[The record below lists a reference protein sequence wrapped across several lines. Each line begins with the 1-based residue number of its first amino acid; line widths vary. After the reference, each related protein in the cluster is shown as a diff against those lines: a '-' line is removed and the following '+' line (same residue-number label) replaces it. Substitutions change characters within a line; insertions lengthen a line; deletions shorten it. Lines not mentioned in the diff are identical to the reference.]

1 MTPVSL
7 VSRHSLGRIDAR
19 LAKIESTRPACA
31 KVSAAWGV
39 YWDGGITDY
48 HLHLDYASI
57 ADAPGRPEA
66 IPARVLY
73 PHFQAAVVPGW
84 LDKHLKRRHR
94 ATARLANVIVLTPD
108 PAGVRTLPNGKL
120 PDRRDF
126 KHYGTDTR
134 ARVAAWSRALRES
147 ERLRDEF
154 AAWAR
159 GASGYAAQPLRR
171 TPPARISESGC
182 I

>member
-1 MTPVSL
+1 
-7 VSRHSLGRIDAR
+7 
-19 LAKIESTRPACA
+19 
-31 KVSAAWGV
+31 
-39 YWDGGITDY
+39 
-48 HLHLDYASI
+48 
-57 ADAPGRPEA
+57 
-66 IPARVLY
+66 VLY

-108 PAGVRTLPNGKL
+108 PAWVRTLPNGKL
-120 PDRRDF
+120 SDRRDF

-147 ERLRDEF
+147 ERLRDDF
-154 AAWAR
+154 ATWAH
-159 GASGYAAQPLRR
+159 GVSGYAAQPLRR

-182 I
+182 IQAHRHRVRADQTPDPRQRLRGVAGRRPPNPGRPPAATLTQRTTP